1 MKTIEKIDIK
11 KVCGYYKYIENIVNN
26 NKMVCNS
33 TSITESLEEI
43 DNLVE
48 NIRNIKEKIGFGSIS
63 SAVTHLLK
71 HPVDPL
77 QSFLQS
83 ARNVI
88 ATGEAKV
95 IINQDYIEIQ
105 FYLQC
110 NGKWAKCCVYVFK
123 TTKRVI
129 LTTFMPNNNKK

>member
-1 MKTIEKIDIK
+1 
-11 KVCGYYKYIENIVNN
+11 
-26 NKMVCNS
+26 
-33 TSITESLEEI
+33 
-43 DNLVE
+43 
-48 NIRNIKEKIGFGSIS
+48 
-63 SAVTHLLK
+63 
-71 HPVDPL
+71 
-77 QSFLQS
+77 
-83 ARNVI
+83 VI

-129 LTTFMPNNNKK
+129 LTTFMANNNKR